1 MCSFSKLF
9 FYIYQLRIGTKS
21 AFEFHYYRSVQISV
35 ILSNLKIKNLKL
47 FYEHVCNYFMSTYI
61 SNFHQY
67 IFNKNYILQIS
78 NLHLIFHFYF
88 SQLNK
93 VCFFS
98 LFWLRWQILLQH
110 VRSFITLIS
119 DWNHVKKLIL
129 TRDLARILRPLVTF
143 AEQIFFF

>member
-1 MCSFSKLF
+1 MWILTCSFSQLF
-9 FYIYQLRIGTKS
+9 FCIYQLRIGTKT
-21 AFEFHYYRSVQISV
+21 AFVFHNHWSVQISV
-35 ILSNLKIKNLKL
+35 ISSNLKIKKK
-47 FYEHVCNYFMSTYI
+47 FIWNYFMSTYI

-98 LFWLRWQILLQH
+98 LFWLRWQIVLVKLLQH
-110 VRSFITLIS
+110 VRSYITLIS
-119 DWNHVKKLIL
+119 DWNHS
-129 TRDLARILRPLVTF
+129 
-143 AEQIFFF
+143 

>member
-1 MCSFSKLF
+1 MWILTCSFSQLF
-9 FYIYQLRIGTKS
+9 FCIYQLRIGTKT
-21 AFEFHYYRSVQISV
+21 AFVFHNHWSVQISV
-35 ILSNLKIKNLKL
+35 ISSNLKIKKK
-47 FYEHVCNYFMSTYI
+47 FIWNYFMSTYI

-98 LFWLRWQILLQH
+98 LFWLQWQIVLVKLLQH
-110 VRSFITLIS
+110 VRSYITLIS
-119 DWNHVKKLIL
+119 DWNHS
-129 TRDLARILRPLVTF
+129 
-143 AEQIFFF
+143 